1 MPSEPFMGTAP
12 FTTVMHVRAAAKISP
27 AAAKPAN
34 AQRSR
39 SRGNE
44 VRFLVLVAALL
55 ALAIVVA
62 ASGRFTAGSNLG
74 YWIGVAGG
82 VAMLLLF
89 LYPLR
94 KRWRALREVGSTRFW
109 FAFHMMLGI
118 AGPLLIIVHSTLTFG
133 SLNAIVA
140 FSAMALVAGSGI
152 VGRFLYSRIH
162 YGLYGRRATLADLR
176 AQAGFDSE
184 EVRSK
189 LAFVPA
195 VEAELEE
202 FARRASAT
210 GHDGLT
216 HPLRF
221 MALGWHAKIARR
233 RCTRE
238 ALRAL
243 RERAAAEDW
252 SEGRL
257 VRRIRSRS
265 ALIAA
270 HLRAVQRV
278 AQFGVFERL
287 FSWWHILHVPLVY
300 MMVLAAVA
308 HVVAVHMY

>member
-1 MPSEPFMGTAP
+1 MGTAP

-94 KRWRALREVGSTRFW
+94 KRWRVLREVGSTRFW

>member
-1 MPSEPFMGTAP
+1 MGTAP

-62 ASGRFTAGSNLG
+62 SSGRFTAGSNLG

-257 VRRIRSRS
+257 VRRVRSRS

-270 HLRAVQRV
+270 HLRAVQHV

>member
-252 SEGRL
+252 SQGRL

>member
-1 MPSEPFMGTAP
+1 MGTAP

-62 ASGRFTAGSNLG
+62 SSGRFTAGSNLG

>member
-62 ASGRFTAGSNLG
+62 SSGRFTAGSNLG

-140 FSAMALVAGSGI
+140 FSAMVLVAGSGI

>member
-1 MPSEPFMGTAP
+1 MGTAP

-55 ALAIVVA
+55 ALTIVVA
-62 ASGRFTAGSNLG
+62 SSGRFTAGSNLG

-94 KRWRALREVGSTRFW
+94 KRWRVLREVGSTRFW

>member
-62 ASGRFTAGSNLG
+62 SSGRFTAGSNLG

-94 KRWRALREVGSTRFW
+94 KRWRVLREVGSTRFW

>member
-12 FTTVMHVRAAAKISP
+12 FTTAMHVRAAAKSGP
-27 AAAKPAN
+27 APAKRAV

-39 SRGNE
+39 TRGNE
-44 VRFLVLVAALL
+44 ILFLVLVAALL

-62 ASGRFTAGSNLG
+62 GSGRFTAGSDLG

-94 KRWRALREVGSTRFW
+94 KRWRVLREAGSTRFW

-140 FSAMALVAGSGI
+140 FTAMVLVAGSGI

-162 YGLYGRRATLADLR
+162 HGLYGRRATLADLR

-202 FARRASAT
+202 FARRAIAT
-210 GHDGLT
+210 GQDGLT

-221 MALGWHAKIARR
+221 MALGWHAKVARR

-252 SEGRL
+252 PEGRL
-257 VRRIRSRS
+257 DRRLRNRR
-265 ALIAA
+265 ALIAT
-270 HLRAVQRV
+270 HLRLVQRV